1 MNKIF
6 RFWLSILAISFCI
19 ENGNA
24 QSPKNCDENSP
35 FVYADPVFNV
45 LVEEGTIYAKGL
57 SHQSINGN
65 ISNAMHLKLDV
76 YLPDNELKNR
86 PAIMLI
92 HGGGFAGGTRKHDKI
107 VNMANYFAARGWVA
121 FSIDY
126 RLKKDEGTVPQE
138 WVDYSVNLDT
148 NTAQRF
154 FSVYPAIRDAK
165 AALRWVVANAGKYN
179 VNTNHITVGGGSAG
193 AGTAITLGLSNQEDY
208 RDEISMSQD
217 PTLGTANTDQQYQVH
232 TILDFW
238 GGKTTLDILDSL
250 YNHQRFDFSDPP
262 IFIAHGT
269 EDPTVPFSKA
279 QQLKDIYKAN
289 EMPFVFYP
297 LEGKGHGAWN
307 ATINGKRLE
316 ALAFDFI
323 VEQQNLTIKESK
335 Y

>member
-1 MNKIF
+1 MNTIF
-6 RFWLSILAISFCI
+6 RFWLLILALSFCS
-19 ENGNA
+19 ENCNA
-24 QSPKNCDENSP
+24 QSPKNCNENSP
-35 FVYADPVFNV
+35 FVYADPEFNV
-45 LVEEGTIYAKGL
+45 LVEEGIVYVKGL
-57 SHQSINGN
+57 SHQGINGN
-65 ISNAMHLKLDV
+65 ISNTMHLKLDV
-76 YLPDNELKNR
+76 YIPDNELKNR

-92 HGGGFAGGTRKHDKI
+92 HGGGFAGGTREHDKI

-126 RLKKDEGTVPQE
+126 RLKKDKGTVPQE
-138 WVDYSVNLDT
+138 WVDYSINLDN

-154 FSVYPAIRDAK
+154 LSVYPAIRDAK

-193 AGTAITLGLSNQEDY
+193 AGIAITLGLSNQEDY

-217 PTLGTANTDQQYQVH
+217 PTLGTANTDQQYHVH

-250 YNHQRFDFSDPP
+250 YNYQRFDFSDPP

-269 EDPTVPFSKA
+269 EDSTVPFSMA
-279 QQLKDIYKAN
+279 QQLKDLYKEN

-316 ALAFDFI
+316 ALAFYFI
-323 VEQQNLTIKESK
+323 VEQQNLTIYESK
-335 Y
+335 N